1 MIKTTTG
8 DLPADDPEDPRDQ
21 SDQDMFIFLDVR
33 VVDFVNSGTANQEL
47 FTTAVLSGPDTY
59 VADLREFRYA
69 DPDSPVGFPDR
80 MCFDV
85 SFTPAP

>member
-1 MIKTTTG
+1 M
-8 DLPADDPEDPRDQ
+8 PPDDPQDERDQ
-21 SDQDMFIFLDVR
+21 SDPDMFIFSDGRIVDAGNSGVANEETILDV
-33 VVDFVNSGTANQEL
+33 F
-47 FTTAVLSGPDTY
+47 LSGPDTY

-85 SFTPAP
+85 SFTPAL